1 MSDCKVIDITPF
13 VKKNPS
19 PKEEPPK
26 EDFQATMLIDFDK
39 TSCGFQL
46 LFEDKDKEP
55 VPLDNEKVRETIYR
69 LFEIIQVLSEEFDL
83 DI

>member
-13 VKKNPS
+13 VKKRKQ
-19 PKEEPPK
+19 KEEPPEK
-26 EDFQATMLIDFDK
+26 EDFKAVMLIDFDK

-46 LFEDKDKEP
+46 LFENDKDETL
-55 VPLDNEKVRETIYR
+55 PLDKQKVLETVYR
-69 LFEIIQVLSEEFDL
+69 LFEIVQVLSEEFEL